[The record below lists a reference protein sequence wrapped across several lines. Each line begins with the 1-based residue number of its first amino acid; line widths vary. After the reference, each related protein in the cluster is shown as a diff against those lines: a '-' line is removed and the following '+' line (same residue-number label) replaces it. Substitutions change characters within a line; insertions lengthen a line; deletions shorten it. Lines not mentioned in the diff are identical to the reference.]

1 MANFPGSTTDYT
13 EAKAAIPVVAPA
25 DQLSLFEEVEAIE
38 ENVGPRAN
46 GAYPSIAERLD
57 AIEALQQALGYG
69 TRVAL
74 IVENGTAAPTTSM
87 HVTADI
93 LAVEGVLCGNLT
105 DRPLDITL
113 DMTVTGKNGRI
124 EAASDTWW
132 YAWVGVNPASGEVA
146 GAMSTVSDRA
156 SLDLTDSSFEGLT
169 HWRRVGAV
177 KRVSSALLRRR
188 QQDAIVLYDNAQ
200 DLAVSYQTSWH
211 TESAAAF
218 VPPTSRLC
226 TIDVRVDNTTAG
238 SAAFFQTRPTGA
250 SSGAGR
256 SASLASLFVG
266 TSGVT
271 ALTVHVPLRVWL
283 NTSQQFDW
291 QMSAAAAG
299 GVPVTYLLVLDYEDQ
314 V

>member
-113 DMTVTGKNGRI
+113 DMTVVGKNGRI

-146 GAMSTVSDRA
+146 GAMSTVSARA

-177 KRVSSALLRRR
+177 KRVSSALLKRR
-188 QQDAIVLYDNAQ
+188 QQDATVLYDDAQ
-200 DLAVSYQTSWH
+200 SLSVSYQASWH

-218 VPPTSRLC
+218 VPPTSRIATLQVKND
-226 TIDVRVDNTTAG
+226 TLNGG
-238 SAAFFQTRPTGA
+238 SAAYFSARPTTVG
-250 SSGAGR
+250 SGAGR
-256 SASLASLFVG
+256 QASIAVAIAGATVVAAAGFVP
-266 TSGVT
+266 V
-271 ALTVHVPLRVWL
+271 RVWL

-291 QMSAAAAG
+291 QMSAAQTASFPIVTL
-299 GVPVTYLLVLDYEDQ
+299 GVTEYEDQ